1 MAKTLFNVLLPATG
15 KRYDLWVPDDM
26 PMQQVSSLVAE
37 ALQVAEPAYYS
48 ATPDAA
54 LMYAATGEIPDAQAT
69 VAELGFTDGTR
80 FVLL

>member
-26 PMQQVSSLVAE
+26 PMQQASSLVAE

-48 ATPDAA
+48 ATPDAT
-54 LMYAATGEIPDAQAT
+54 LMHVATGEIPKAQST